1 VFLFDVDMVPAV
13 VTLTGKLT
21 IRYDSVYCLY
31 FQWSDIYSRQ
41 TGEDQ
46 RLYRPVARRMP

>member
-1 VFLFDVDMVPAV
+1 MFLFDVDRVPAV

-21 IRYDSVYCLY
+21 IRYDTIVCSVYCLY

-46 RLYRPVARRMP
+46 RL